1 MNNNYRFFSEQ
12 VIFKKQNISNHR
24 LCTFKILEFY
34 IQVSISRILTVYHKV
49 QNRTEWMN
57 AEAYI
62 FYLQQQAAHGY
73 IGYDQIY
80 SP

>member
-1 MNNNYRFFSEQ
+1 
-12 VIFKKQNISNHR
+12 
-24 LCTFKILEFY
+24 
-34 IQVSISRILTVYHKV
+34 
-49 QNRTEWMN
+49 MN

-80 SP
+80 SPWSYYLGKIRGFTLTFFGIEIIN